1 MLNILTAAGG
11 SPRDAAASTRAG
23 KHRINDRQVSTVTSS
38 RILILGTGNPGKAAE
53 FRILLGRSGWRLV
66 DLSALEDIP
75 DVEEQ
80 GASYA
85 ENAVAKASQ
94 LARHLHECVL
104 ADDTGLEV
112 DALDGQP
119 GIHTA
124 RYAGHGAT
132 PEANRR
138 RLLDELADAPPE
150 RRTARFVCALALA
163 DPLGEIRTEASGYLR
178 GRIRREPAGSGGFG
192 YDALFEIVEYHR
204 TLAELGDV
212 ARAWLSHRGSAVG
225 RLLPRLRE
233 CLTP

>member
-1 MLNILTAAGG
+1 MT
-11 SPRDAAASTRAG
+11 SPR
-23 KHRINDRQVSTVTSS
+23 
-38 RILILGTGNPGKAAE
+38 ILVLGTGNPGKAAE
-53 FRILLGRSGWRLV
+53 FRILLSRSGLRLA
-66 DLSALEDIP
+66 DLSAFDGLP

-80 GASYA
+80 GTSYA
-85 ENAVAKASQ
+85 ENAAAKAAQ
-94 LARHLHECVL
+94 LAGHLHEWVL

-112 DALDGQP
+112 DALDGEP

-124 RYAGHGAT
+124 RFAGPGAT

-138 RLLDELADAPPE
+138 KLLGALADVAPE
-150 RRTARFVCALALA
+150 DRTARFVCAVALA
-163 DPLGEIRTEASGYLR
+163 DPAGNILAEASGQLR

-233 CLTP
+233 WLPP

>member
-1 MLNILTAAGG
+1 MTQPLSL
-11 SPRDAAASTRAG
+11 
-23 KHRINDRQVSTVTSS
+23 V
-38 RILILGTGNPGKAAE
+38 LGTGNPGKAAE
-53 FRILLGRSGWRLV
+53 FRILLSRSGWRLV
-66 DLSALEDIP
+66 DLSAFEDLP

-80 GASYA
+80 GTSYA
-85 ENAVAKASQ
+85 ENAAAKAAQ
-94 LARHLHECVL
+94 LAAHLGEWVL

-119 GIHTA
+119 GICTA
-124 RYAGHGAT
+124 RYAGSGAI

-138 RLLDELADAPPE
+138 RVLDELADAPPE

-163 DPLGEIRTEASGYLR
+163 DPTGTIRAEASGQLR

-212 ARAWLSHRGSAVG
+212 ARAYLSHRGSAVG
-225 RLLPRLRE
+225 RLVAQLGPRPLLEPARHGRRRQ
-233 CLTP
+233 